1 MRRHGLYVYALLGTS
16 IARARLPLRRIEIVP
31 VGGLFAA
38 AERLLSPPALT
49 EAALRR
55 QHRIVVTLSRLST
68 AVLPVRFGAF
78 MTDDELPQI
87 VRARRTVLLR
97 ALKQVRGR
105 DQMTVRIFG
114 PPLEVL
120 PASRSSSGS
129 DYLRARAAAIRP
141 DADARRS
148 RSRQSRVLGRRRS
161 ARQRFARRSSAH
173 DRPPRPPLERRAIS
187 APALQLCRRAPAAP
201 RHRRLRPMAAVR
213 VRP

>member
-1 MRRHGLYVYALLGTS
+1 MPRHGLYVYALLGTS
-16 IARARLPLRRIEIVP
+16 IARARLPRRKMEVIP

-38 AERLLSPPALT
+38 AERLRTPPALT

-120 PASRSSSGS
+120 PASRPSSGS
-129 DYLRARAAAIRP
+129 DYLRARAAAHASR
-141 DADARRS
+141 ADARRS
-148 RSRQSRVLGRRRS
+148 RSRQGRVLGR
-161 ARQRFARRSSAH
+161 
-173 DRPPRPPLERRAIS
+173 
-187 APALQLCRRAPAAP
+187 
-201 RHRRLRPMAAVR
+201 
-213 VRP
+213 